1 LRRIAIFPL
10 IVAFLGAG
18 LGTLFASIF
27 LETFLFRQ
35 LVKARPDLLTWNR
48 ELNAVSLILAS
59 LIGGV
64 AGTKLAQSSASLSE
78 ALPARLREMLT
89 GFKEERSSLT
99 ILSTAGGVA
108 ALLWLLQHLVSA
120 NPLTVGWRGILM
132 NAAAAAGGASLLIRG
147 GTRRV
152 AWPALLIA
160 LGLGFGTVNYSYH
173 EFPVTI
179 LSDRV
184 LLQGEMMV
192 PGRRAD
198 ITYPAVLLVHDWG
211 CQDRDET
218 WGVNGTFREIAA
230 HLVNHGY
237 AVLRYDKR
245 GCAQTSGEFTRF
257 GLEDFARDAA
267 AAGAFLARRKEVGGQ
282 PVFAVGHGYGGQAI
296 TIAAHAYPNL
306 FAGLALLATPASPV
320 ADLLK
325 TQARYALTALNA
337 APEMIETRLAALD
350 DWLEGVSTRRYLN
363 YGDYFGTRGI
373 SEELQTEQ
381 HLTPL
386 PPVWLRQAMAHD
398 QPILLTSLSLPI
410 LILAGAADWR
420 VPPSEAELMVDA
432 LIEAGHSDWQLS
444 QLPGINHQLV
454 TVAGMKAGFLL
465 EQTDAH
471 ARTRHP
477 VAPQVLEAL
486 TDWLRL
492 LASRPAGQKE

>member
-1 LRRIAIFPL
+1 LRRTSIFPL
-10 IVAFLGAG
+10 IIAFLGAG
-18 LGTLFASIF
+18 LGTLVASIF

-35 LVKARPDLLTWNR
+35 LVEARPDLSTWNR

-64 AGTKLAQSSASLSE
+64 VGTKLAQSSAPLSE

-89 GFKEERSSLT
+89 GFKQERSPLMV
-99 ILSTAGGVA
+99 LFTAGGVA
-108 ALLWLLQHLVSA
+108 VLLWLLQRLVAA

-132 NAAAAAGGASLLIRG
+132 NAAAAAAGASLLIKG

-160 LGLGFGTVNYSYH
+160 LGLGFSTVNYNYH
-173 EFPVTI
+173 KFPVAI
-179 LSDRV
+179 LSERV
-184 LLQGEMMV
+184 LLHGEMMV
-192 PGRRAD
+192 PGRHAG

-218 WGVNGTFREIAA
+218 WGVNGTFREIAG

-245 GCAQTSGEFTRF
+245 GCAQTSGEFIRF

-267 AAGAFLARRKEVGGQ
+267 VAGAFLTRRKEVEGQ
-282 PVFAVGHGYGGQAI
+282 PIFAVGHGYGGQAI
-296 TIAAHAYPNL
+296 TIAAHAHPSL

-325 TQARYALTALNA
+325 AQTSYALTALNA
-337 APEMIETRLAALD
+337 SPEMRATRLAALD
-350 DWLEGVSTRRYLN
+350 HWLEGVSSRRYLN

-373 SEELQTEQ
+373 SEELQAEQ
-381 HLTPL
+381 RLTPL

-398 QPILLTSLSLPI
+398 QPTLLASLSLPI
-410 LILAGAADWR
+410 LILAGKADWR
-420 VPPSEAELMVDA
+420 VPPSEGELMVDA
-432 LIEAGHSDWQLS
+432 LIEAGHSDWQLI

-454 TVAGMKAGFLL
+454 VVDGMKASFLL
-465 EQTDAH
+465 AQTDAY
-471 ARTRHP
+471 AKTKHP

-486 TDWLRL
+486 MDWLRP